1 VRLILRE
8 IAANQAEAEL
18 HASVGGTD
26 ENAIH
31 QHQLPPNG
39 PAKSYGVGTRENE
52 STMQGLMH
60 QNVE

>member
-1 VRLILRE
+1 MQ
-8 IAANQAEAEL
+8 AANQAEAEL

-31 QHQLPPNG
+31 QHQLLPNG
-39 PAKSYGVGTRENE
+39 PAKSFGVGTRENE

-60 QNVE
+60 